1 MTRASFFY
9 AVAGVYLAGALLTAN
24 TAQASDDLVV
34 KQSKYSVAETLDR
47 LTKILKSKGIT
58 IFARVNHAAGAKK
71 VGMELRPT
79 EVLIFGNPKMGT
91 PLMLANQRI
100 GLALPL
106 KALAYR
112 DKNNKV
118 WLSYRK
124 AADLKQAYDI
134 SSRDKV
140 FAKMSGAL
148 GKLTDK
154 AVQ

>member
-1 MTRASFFY
+1 MRLSIIIPVLIALFFTTGP
-9 AVAGVYLAGALLTAN
+9 AFATD
-24 TAQASDDLVV
+24 QLVV
-34 KQSKYSVAETLDR
+34 KQSRYSVAETLDR

-58 IFARVNHAAGAKK
+58 IFARINHSAGAQK

-106 KALAYR
+106 KVLAWR
-112 DKNNKV
+112 DNDNRV

-124 AADLKQAYDI
+124 AGDLKQAYGI
-134 SSRDKV
+134 TGRDKV
-140 FAKMSGAL
+140 FMKMKGAL